1 MALKKIINNKW
12 LMLSL
17 FSGILISVL
26 IACTIPMYSAGISH
40 RMLVTHLENYQ
51 NEYEVNPAEIRISG
65 SLAAFKQETHEENF
79 LYGTEY
85 FENYI
90 YKDIG
95 MPAMV
100 QSITLFTGIL
110 KANDV
115 SDKYVRKRCGT
126 DKRQTSF
133 RRT

>member
-1 MALKKIINNKW
+1 MAFKKIINNKW

-51 NEYEVNPAEIRISG
+51 NEYEINPAEIRLSG

-79 LYGTEY
+79 IYGTEY

-100 QSITLFTGIL
+100 QSITLSTGIL
-110 KANDV
+110 
-115 SDKYVRKRCGT
+115 
-126 DKRQTSF
+126 
-133 RRT
+133 